1 MSVRKKLLSF
11 LLNFF
16 LKESQKDP
24 NPVLFAI
31 LRERN
36 LSPEK
41 RFLAAI
47 PYFINKGRKI
57 KKNRIS
63 KANREKY
70 RMEWQTHNKIPEVVR
85 TALCLFLLSMLFFPE
100 IKAQTTSYTK
110 AESFLFS
117 FKENND
123 MFLADYGDNAYQ
135 LERMGQQLPFFR
147 KRLLAESCHLLI
159 ISHVSA
165 YDSEEDVVIN
175 VASLRANRIRAYL
188 KTRLDIP
195 GECVA
200 FYIDRSGSYRDR
212 THVYLVESP
221 LPWFANTAIR
231 YSESRYPNAVRE
243 ALEKYGAIPYADL
256 FRRGEVGGYD
266 REVYR
271 IDDPLFDRSE
281 LEDYR
286 LASVV
291 DTLIYSARQSTVITT
306 HEKMRIVR
314 KDVPVEGVPAEHS
327 DPVVTDS
334 RQPVPPIERT
344 PVYMSVKTNL
354 LPWFSVVPSVLLGA
368 GDVKVQTGSF
378 MPNIELECYFSDRWS
393 VAVSGMYSDF
403 SYKDK
408 TRDRWSV
415 SEFSVEPRVWP
426 LAPGKYTWLNA
437 GLFGEYGDFD
447 VRGNAIDPDKD
458 VLYGRTGRFWTVGA
472 SIGCLV
478 PLGKGFCTEVS
489 VRTGYRSV
497 FEGKKYRYDKIDDT
511 NYLESRFSSTGFMV
525 GLEVSLV
532 YRFRIR

>member
-1 MSVRKKLLSF
+1 MEVIRTAFCLFILSILLF
-11 LLNFF
+11 
-16 LKESQKDP
+16 
-24 NPVLFAI
+24 
-31 LRERN
+31 
-36 LSPEK
+36 
-41 RFLAAI
+41 
-47 PYFINKGRKI
+47 
-57 KKNRIS
+57 
-63 KANREKY
+63 
-70 RMEWQTHNKIPEVVR
+70 PEV
-85 TALCLFLLSMLFFPE
+85 
-100 IKAQTTSYTK
+100 KAQTTSYTK

-135 LERMGQQLPFFR
+135 LERIGQQLPLFR
-147 KRLLAESCHLLI
+147 KRLLAGGCHLLV

-175 VASLRANRIRAYL
+175 EASLRANRIRAYL

-195 GECVA
+195 SDCIA

-212 THVYLVESP
+212 VHVYLVESP

-231 YSESRYPNAVRE
+231 YSESRYPKAIRE
-243 ALEKYGAIPYADL
+243 ALEKYGDIPYADL

-291 DTLIYSARQSTVITT
+291 DTQTHNPQSSTVVTI
-306 HEKMRIVR
+306 HEKTRIVR
-314 KDVPVEGVPAEHS
+314 RETPV
-327 DPVVTDS
+327 DKIPVADAVTNS
-334 RQPVPPIERT
+334 RIAGA
-344 PVYMSVKTNL
+344 PVYMAVKTNL
-354 LPWFSVVPSVLLGA
+354 LPWCTVAPSIQLGT
-368 GDVKVQTGSF
+368 GDAKLQTGSF
-378 MPNIELECYFSDRWS
+378 MPNIEMECYFSDRWS
-393 VAVSGMYSDF
+393 VAISGMYSNF
-403 SYKDK
+403 AYKDK

-426 LAPGKYTWLNA
+426 LAPGEFTWLNT

-447 VRGNAIDPDKD
+447 VRGSEIDPDTD
-458 VLYGRTGRFWTVGA
+458 VLYGRTGRFWTMGA

-478 PLGKGFCTEVS
+478 PLGKGFCAEVN

-497 FEGKKYRYDKIDDT
+497 FDGKKYRYDKIDDK

-525 GLEVSLV
+525 GLKVSLV
-532 YRFRIR
+532 YRFQIR